1 MTKFKNRSKD
11 YFVLSLIVDS
21 LSESRLKSVRFLVGE
36 SSVDVTS
43 SVDGQIIKIN
53 HQLNLS
59 SSSPLKIITYL
70 TDLTN
75 YIVSQKH
82 VHRSCHQK
90 NLSSWIRHQL
100 NDSYANYHVPHVPHS
115 PQAGHFHFSHPHLRK
130 E

>member
-1 MTKFKNRSKD
+1 MIS
-11 YFVLSLIVDS
+11 LSHHLDFFISYLASTFLSHEIRLLIVGS
-21 LSESRLKSVRFLVGE
+21 LSGSRLKSVRFLVGE

-90 NLSSWIRHQL
+90 NLSS
-100 NDSYANYHVPHVPHS
+100 
-115 PQAGHFHFSHPHLRK
+115 
-130 E
+130 